1 MANYSFIVHATQG
14 DNVGNVEAN
23 NKADALAKIKEVYAP
38 DIGGKPHE
46 NVSFE
51 LITPQ
56 EFTTQK
62 ERIKTERKA
71 EADKTG
77 SDILASGNKS

>member
-1 MANYSFIVHATQG
+1 MRRKVIT
-14 DNVGNVEAN
+14 VGNVEAN

-56 EFTTQK
+56 EFYYP
-62 ERIKTERKA
+62 EGA
-71 EADKTG
+71 H
-77 SDILASGNKS
+77 